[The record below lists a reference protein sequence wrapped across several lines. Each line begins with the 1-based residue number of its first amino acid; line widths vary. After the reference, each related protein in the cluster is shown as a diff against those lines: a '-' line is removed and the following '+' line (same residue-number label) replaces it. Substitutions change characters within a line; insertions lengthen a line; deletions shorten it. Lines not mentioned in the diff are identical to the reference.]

1 MHIVSFNTIRGPPPE
16 NMEQINPDLFFES
29 LLRTA
34 KVPKNREANELKP
47 VAPGSENLV
56 QKR

>member
-1 MHIVSFNTIRGPPPE
+1 
-16 NMEQINPDLFFES
+16 MEQINPDLFFES